1 MLSNINKEKFEKMK
15 VDIKKSEFEDAV
27 IAVTYRCNSRCRMCD
42 IWKKNPDIKNELQ
55 PSDYYKLPQT
65 LKNVNIS
72 GGEPFLKENLEEII
86 EVINK
91 TCNFP
96 KIIIST
102 NGLLPE
108 IITEKTKKILKLQ
121 KSNNIGIAVSIDGIG
136 ENHNRIRGIDN
147 AFDKAIE
154 TLVSLKKLKVKNLK
168 IAFTAGDYNVNQLK
182 KVYQLSR
189 KLNVEFSLAT
199 VHSSEFFFGKKEVPN
214 IRKLKN
220 ELYWLMEN
228 EIKSYSLKR
237 WLRAYFTYGMIYFL
251 STKKRILPDYS
262 GIKSFY
268 LDPYGNI
275 FPSVV
280 SSYKMGNIKEIRDF
294 SEIRKIRVQDNP
306 SNWMICTAR
315 ASMKLHWMKVG
326 MWILK
331 NRLRVL

>member
-1 MLSNINKEKFEKMK
+1 MLDSINKEKFEKTGIDAEK
-15 VDIKKSEFEDAV
+15 LGFEDAV

-42 IWKKNPDIKNELQ
+42 IWKKNPDIENELQ

-86 EVINK
+86 EAINK

-108 IITEKTKKILKLQ
+108 IITEKTRKILKFQ
-121 KSNNIGIAVSIDGIG
+121 KSNIGIAVSVDGIG

-154 TLVSLKKLKVKNLK
+154 TLISLKKLKVKNLK

-182 KVYQLSR
+182 KVYQLSK
-189 KLNVEFSLAT
+189 KLSVEFSLAV
-199 VHSSEFFFGKKEVPN
+199 VHSSEFFFGKKKVSN
-214 IRKLKN
+214 INKLKN
-220 ELYWLMEN
+220 ELYWLMKN
-228 EIKSYSLKR
+228 EIKSYSLKK

-268 LDPYGNI
+268 LDPYGNV

-294 SEIRKIRVQDNP
+294 SEIKKIRVQDNP

-315 ASMKLHWMKVG
+315 VSMKLHWMEVG

-331 NRLRVL
+331 NRLKIL